1 MTLAAPVSLHFVD
14 QQVDLVARPTADS
27 ANQPFDHVG
36 DPGPFHQQTPPLAL
50 PRVGHHNRGSSR
62 RAAFCARSKHPLAV
76 RYYEYGQMEY
86 GGLPVQSDG
95 GCTQIVDVSGLVAI
109 LGNPFLNLVVA
120 QRFPRII
127 WNGPHAAAAGRRAV
141 CCPTQYRGPRGRAG
155 RSVRRCRRRRWRA
168 VPTGAGSR
176 SRSAGIRPGRR

>member
-36 DPGPFHQQTPPLAL
+36 DPGPFHQQTPLAP
-50 PRVGHHNRGSSR
+50 PRVGHNTRGSSR

-86 GGLPVQSDG
+86 GGLPV
-95 GCTQIVDVSGLVAI
+95 L
-109 LGNPFLNLVVA
+109 
-120 QRFPRII
+120 
-127 WNGPHAAAAGRRAV
+127 
-141 CCPTQYRGPRGRAG
+141 
-155 RSVRRCRRRRWRA
+155 RRRPA
-168 VPTGAGSR
+168 ADPPTVTAPLR
-176 SRSAGIRPGRR
+176 QLAPLEHAPLPANQCELH

>member
-1 MTLAAPVSLHFVD
+1 M
-14 QQVDLVARPTADS
+14 
-27 ANQPFDHVG
+27 N
-36 DPGPFHQQTPPLAL
+36 
-50 PRVGHHNRGSSR
+50 
-62 RAAFCARSKHPLAV
+62 
-76 RYYEYGQMEY
+76 
-86 GGLPVQSDG
+86 QSDG

-176 SRSAGIRPGRR
+176 SRSAGILARSPVRHTKVRNATGPLGSRRRESLLGKVWFAQPARALVIEKACDHRSRQLDTKSAMRWESTLNRARFNGSVDVVGQNLVERC